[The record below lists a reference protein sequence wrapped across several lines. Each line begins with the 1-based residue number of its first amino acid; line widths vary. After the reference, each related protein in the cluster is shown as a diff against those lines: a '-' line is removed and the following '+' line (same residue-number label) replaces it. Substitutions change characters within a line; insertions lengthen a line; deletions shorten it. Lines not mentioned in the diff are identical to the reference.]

1 VRRVALP
8 ALLAFLASACLGG
21 SSSHSAIAA
30 GAAQTQLAEVSE
42 FSRVH
47 VTPRDVIYCGGPET
61 KNRYRFV
68 SRYSV
73 GITDRRMPVDS
84 ENSARASISAFVFA
98 KPSQAKRCYDWLRSG
113 DFVRYVQDKAH
124 PGMYVRQDLHP
135 SVVGHYTLKI
145 FPIKPGTPGAAKD
158 ATGEYDTLV
167 LSGHT
172 LAYGEASNEPDALR
186 VEADALKLRDVV
198 GV

>member
-1 VRRVALP
+1 MQR
-8 ALLAFLASACLGG
+8 LAFPLVLAVLASACLG
-21 SSSHSAIAA
+21 SSSHSAISA
-30 GAAQTQLAEVSE
+30 GAAETKLAEISE

-47 VTPRDVIYCGGPET
+47 VTPRSVIYCGEFT
-61 KNRYRFV
+61 TNKYRFV

-73 GITDRRMPVDS
+73 GITDRRMPNDS

-98 KPSQAKRCYDWLRSG
+98 KPSQAKRCYEWLRSG
-113 DFVRYVQDKAH
+113 VFVRYVRDKAN
-124 PGMYVRQDLHP
+124 PAIFVRQDLHP
-135 SVVGHYTLKI
+135 SLVGHYTFKT
-145 FPIKPGTPGAAKD
+145 FPIKPGTPGTAED
-158 ATGEYDTLV
+158 ATGHYDTLV

-172 LAYGEASNEPDALR
+172 LVIGLASNEPDALR

>member
-1 VRRVALP
+1 MP
-8 ALLAFLASACLGG
+8 LG
-21 SSSHSAIAA
+21 H
-30 GAAQTQLAEVSE
+30 
-42 FSRVH
+42 
-47 VTPRDVIYCGGPET
+47 
-61 KNRYRFV
+61 
-68 SRYSV
+68 
-73 GITDRRMPVDS
+73 
-84 ENSARASISAFVFA
+84 ENTARASISAFVFA

-113 DFVRYVQDKAH
+113 DFVRYVPDKAH
-124 PGMYVRQDLHP
+124 PGMVVGQDLHP

-172 LAYGEASNEPDALR
+172 LVLGLSSNEADALR